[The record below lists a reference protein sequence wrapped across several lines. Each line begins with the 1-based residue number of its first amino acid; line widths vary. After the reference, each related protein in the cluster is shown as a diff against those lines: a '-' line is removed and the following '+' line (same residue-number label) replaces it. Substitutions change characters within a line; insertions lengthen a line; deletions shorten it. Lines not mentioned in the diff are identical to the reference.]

1 MKKVF
6 GRPSP
11 AMGVAIV
18 ALIVALGGTAI
29 AGGVLNKKK
38 VNKIITNRA
47 PGLSVSHAK
56 TADSA
61 STADSAKSL
70 TSPENLK
77 LPCPAGTLNA
87 GGTCVESTARAAASL
102 EGAMNACADAGRR
115 LPTPSEYRT
124 LSRVHGITIS
134 GSGEQTTVYG
144 AGNTNVI
151 AVQNGISISNDQ
163 SFARPF
169 RCATSPGS

>member
-61 STADSAKSL
+61 SNL

-87 GGTCVESTARAAASL
+87 GGTCVESTNRAAASL
-102 EGAMNACADAGRR
+102 EGAMNACAAAGRR

-124 LSRVHGITIS
+124 LSRVHDITIS
-134 GSGEQTTVYG
+134 ATGEQTTVYG
-144 AGNTNVI
+144 AGNTNAI
-151 AVQNGISISNDQ
+151 AVQNGIAISSDQ
-163 SFARPF
+163 SFPRPF
-169 RCATSPGS
+169 RCATSPGA

>member
-1 MKKVF
+1 MKKVL
-6 GRPSP
+6 GCPSP

-56 TADSA
+56 TADTA
-61 STADSAKSL
+61 SSL
-70 TSPENLK
+70 TSPETLK

-87 GGTCVESTARAAASL
+87 GGTCVESTTRPAASL

-124 LSRVHGITIS
+124 LSRVHNITIN
-134 GSGEQTTVYG
+134 GNGEQTTVYG
-144 AGNTNVI
+144 AGNTNAI